1 MFHYFLKQL
10 QMDSQCDLVTR
21 EEDIKKDCSFFR
33 SFRKSAEG
41 RARAAGLD
49 ADIQN
54 AMNRWKKI
62 ERAKG
67 RRPRF
72 DMADH
77 YTAARDMMQVTLRNS
92 YAQ

>member
-1 MFHYFLKQL
+1 MSDYDDTLHYFLRQL

-21 EEDIKKDCSFFR
+21 EEDIRKDYRFFR

-41 RARAAGLD
+41 KTAGLD

-72 DMADH
+72 DWADH
-77 YTAARDMMQVTLRNS
+77 YTAARV
-92 YAQ
+92 